1 MLQQWIG
8 SALCAAR
15 SDQQMKLYPYTL
27 VHMMLL
33 SGKLLVCSDFQA
45 GRPQFEKFGSLSTP
59 LSYALVLQD
68 AMAAAA
74 EQDAAAAAN
83 ARQRADQLLAE
94 AEVAAAE
101 RMLEAAELE
110 FNSAK
115 RQQTILQQELGQVG
129 ALGCADGQCLACQR
143 KQCLSVRLS
152 TCVASIFKLH

>member
-1 MLQQWIG
+1 MRHKLAIWAEHLV
-8 SALCAAR
+8 SCAA
-15 SDQQMKLYPYTL
+15 
-27 VHMMLL
+27 
-33 SGKLLVCSDFQA
+33 
-45 GRPQFEKFGSLSTP
+45 
-59 LSYALVLQD
+59 QD

-115 RQQTILQQELGQVG
+115 QQQAILQQALGQVSMTH
-129 ALGCADGQCLACQR
+129 AVTHATT
-143 KQCLSVRLS
+143 S
-152 TCVASIFKLH
+152 

>member
-1 MLQQWIG
+1 M
-8 SALCAAR
+8 SR
-15 SDQQMKLYPYTL
+15 PP
-27 VHMMLL
+27 
-33 SGKLLVCSDFQA
+33 
-45 GRPQFEKFGSLSTP
+45 GRLMFACLSTP
-59 LSYALVLQD
+59 LPCTCVAPFLQD

-110 FNSAK
+110 FTISK

-129 ALGCADGQCLACQR
+129 VLTGSA
-143 KQCLSVRLS
+143 
-152 TCVASIFKLH
+152 

>member
-1 MLQQWIG
+1 
-8 SALCAAR
+8 
-15 SDQQMKLYPYTL
+15 
-27 VHMMLL
+27 
-33 SGKLLVCSDFQA
+33 
-45 GRPQFEKFGSLSTP
+45 
-59 LSYALVLQD
+59 
-68 AMAAAA
+68 MAAAA

-129 ALGCADGQCLACQR
+129 VLGYADWQCPACQC
-143 KQCLSVRLS
+143 KQSASVRSSPCANSRFEPSLGINCRLAQP
-152 TCVASIFKLH
+152 TGAVW